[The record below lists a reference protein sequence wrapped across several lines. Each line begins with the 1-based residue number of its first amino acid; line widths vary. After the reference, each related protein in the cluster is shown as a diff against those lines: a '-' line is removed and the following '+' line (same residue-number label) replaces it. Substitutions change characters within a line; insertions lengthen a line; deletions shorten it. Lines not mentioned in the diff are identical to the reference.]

1 MRDSHDI
8 PTVRDIR
15 SLGSC
20 AHLTGAW
27 RSHLRSVSIPRDNRA
42 APQRAT
48 PVDPGEHGLVARKGV
63 EEEIRRLS
71 ELLEQRE
78 RTAALTA
85 ANRELEAFASSVSH
99 DLRAPLRAIDGFTA
113 LLLQKHAHELD
124 AEGRHYLDQ
133 VRAGTVRM
141 NELIDALLSL
151 SRVVNSEV
159 QRERVDLS
167 ALARTITE
175 ELYKV
180 EPSRQVEFV
189 ITPGLFAEADVHLAR
204 LALEHLLE
212 NAWKYTSKHPSA
224 RIELGAAARDG
235 QAAFFVRDDGAGFDM
250 THADKLFGP
259 FQRLH
264 SATEFE
270 GSGIGL
276 AIVRRIIHRH
286 GGHISAEAA
295 VEQGATFYFSL
306 GTANVWSAT

>member
-1 MRDSHDI
+1 MALHEPSLI
-8 PTVRDIR
+8 PRL
-15 SLGSC
+15 SS
-20 AHLTGAW
+20 GAW
-27 RSHLRSVSIPRDNRA
+27 WSHPRSVRVPRDNRA

-48 PVDPGEHGLVARKGV
+48 PVDPGEHGLIARKGA
-63 EEEIRRLS
+63 EKEIRRLN
-71 ELLEQRE
+71 ELLEHRVRQ

-141 NELIDALLSL
+141 SELIDDLLSL

-159 QRERVDLS
+159 QRERFDLS
-167 ALARTITE
+167 ALAKAITE
-175 ELYKV
+175 ELHKR
-180 EPSRQVEFV
+180 EPNRQVESV

-204 LALEHLLE
+204 VALENLLE
-212 NAWKYTSKHPSA
+212 NAWKYTSKRPTA
-224 RIELGAAARDG
+224 RVELGVTERDG
-235 QAAFFVRDDGAGFDM
+235 QTVFFVRDDGAGFDM
-250 THADKLFGP
+250 TYADKLFRP
-259 FQRLH
+259 FQRVH

-276 AIVRRIIHRH
+276 TIVQRIIHCH
-286 GGHISAEAA
+286 GGYIWAEGD
-295 VEQGATFYFSL
+295 VERGATFYFTL
-306 GTANVWSAT
+306 GTADVSSAM